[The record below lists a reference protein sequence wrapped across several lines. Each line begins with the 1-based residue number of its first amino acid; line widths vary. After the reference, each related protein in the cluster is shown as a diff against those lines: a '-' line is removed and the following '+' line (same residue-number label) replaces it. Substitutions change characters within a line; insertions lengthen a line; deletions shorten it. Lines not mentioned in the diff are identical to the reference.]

1 MSTDFSLVKSFP
13 KTGLITTCDEVN
25 VEGALISDGLLAP
38 VGVLRDSLESLL
50 S

>member
-13 KTGLITTCDEVN
+13 KTALITTCDEVN
-25 VEGALISDGLLAP
+25 VEGAVISDGLLVT
-38 VGVLRDSLESLL
+38 VGVLGDSLSLL